1 MKPIPFD
8 RSLPVAAVLLLAA
21 TAPLAALPASGP
33 CDEGLKTESKTLFKG
48 IVLHEESCTDPL
60 YHAFI
65 VEMDLSTP
73 GYRFFV
79 TPYKQR
85 RRTTS
90 SFAEKYDP
98 LVAVNGGF
106 WCKEWGGFTV
116 SDGELWE
123 KNAEDF
129 DTGPVIGF
137 GTYDAK
143 GRLKVDIRPPEETLT
158 APLDWMRQALM
169 GNPLV
174 LEDGKAVKLE
184 IDHTLF
190 KHRHP
195 RTALGLSKDGG
206 TMWIMVVDGRQ
217 PGYSRGLRTDQV
229 ASLLRSHGAWRAA
242 NMDGGSSSTLV
253 IPKLGGLVNDP
264 CYKKADERRVANHLG
279 IMRVEKK
286 KKKTAGTLGWL
297 LAPLRHLLTS
307 ARPG

>member
-1 MKPIPFD
+1 MAVMLIVSYQPG
-8 RSLPVAAVLLLAA
+8 RAEAAD
-21 TAPLAALPASGP
+21 GP
-33 CDEGLKTESKTLFKG
+33 CDTGFSRGKTDLHEG
-48 IVLHEESCTDPL
+48 IVMYEESCKDPL
-60 YHAFI
+60 YHAYV

-90 SFAEKYDP
+90 SFAKKYDP

-106 WCKEWGGFTV
+106 WCKNWGGFTV

-137 GTYDAK
+137 GTYDAT
-143 GRLKVDIRPPEETLT
+143 GRLKVEIRPPEETLT
-158 APLDWMRQALM
+158 APLPWMRQAVM

-174 LEDGKAVKLE
+174 LEEGKKVELE
-184 IDHTLF
+184 VDHTLF

-195 RTALGLSKDGG
+195 RTALGISKDGG

-217 PGYSRGLRTDQV
+217 PGWSRGLRTSQV
-229 ASLLRSHGAWRAA
+229 ASLLRSYGAWRAA

-253 IPKLGGLVNDP
+253 VPKLGGLVNDP
-264 CYKKADERRVANHLG
+264 CYKKADERSVANHLG
-279 IMRVEKK
+279 IMQIKNK
-286 KKKTAGTLGWL
+286 DKTGIIGKL
-297 LAPLRHLLTS
+297 LKPLMTFLSSHL
-307 ARPG
+307 RG